1 MADESDDC
9 FSNTLRCVA
18 HVSRGPKLFSVLAR
32 GGIVLSSTSDRGK
45 KRGDKR
51 V

>member
-1 MADESDDC
+1 MADESGDC

-18 HVSRGPKLFSVLAR
+18 HVSRGPELFSVSAR
-32 GGIVLSSTSDRGK
+32 GGIVLSSISDRGQ
-45 KRGDKR
+45 KRRSRR